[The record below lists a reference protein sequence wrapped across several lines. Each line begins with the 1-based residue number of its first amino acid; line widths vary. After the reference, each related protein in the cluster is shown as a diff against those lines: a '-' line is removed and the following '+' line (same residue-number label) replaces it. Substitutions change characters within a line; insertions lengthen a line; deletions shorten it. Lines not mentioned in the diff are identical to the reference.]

1 MGPRAGPSGLIDRY
15 LYYNQDPGPQYNY
28 LMPQFTVHVD
38 KLVLYSSEVNNLLT
52 STRKCLTLR
61 PVLLPHSV
69 FHNR

>member
-15 LYYNQDPGPQYNY
+15 LYYNLDPGPQYNY

-52 STRKCLTLR
+52 KHKKMFNSQACSAS
-61 PVLLPHSV
+61 PFCVS
-69 FHNR
+69 